1 MVDCRQAD
9 GTILSMFWSDM
20 AGTID
25 SIVEYIPMAT
35 YGSGRRTVPL
45 LYNEI
50 HICCTNT
57 LIAPKNYLTDVY
69 MCRKTY

>member
-1 MVDCRQAD
+1 MVDWKQAD
-9 GTILSMFWSDM
+9 GTILPMFWPNI

-25 SIVEYIPMAT
+25 SIVEYISMVT
-35 YGSGRRTVPL
+35 YGTGRRTVPFR
-45 LYNEI
+45 YNEN

-69 MCRKTY
+69 MRRKTN